1 MPELTID
8 VINNKLCMKFPYRP
22 DILEAIK
29 TVPSRKWDKDVRGHY
44 IGKYDLPGVIDIF
57 QSFNYEVKYS
67 PAAMFVM
74 KYFIEWRHR
83 MIALKKG
90 EVTGAYNVD
99 LKKPLRPFQKI
110 GHDYLVYAQSGIVA
124 DDMGLGK
131 TVQVLSTYKT
141 LKEQGKARRMLVL
154 CPSTVKG
161 AWIKDIA
168 KFTDLTYINID
179 GDYGER
185 KEQYLVNS
193 DIIIMSY
200 DSYLMDF
207 GISERRKKAEEKGSR
222 EPIPLPLGIDVCAF
236 DECQRLVRLKNKT
249 TQSLLILKE
258 KLHLNYIYP
267 MTGTPIVNRVED
279 LWSLMV
285 FIDPEVLGEF
295 WQFRSRYCEI
305 EYEEIKMLDPKK
317 RKMGIFE
324 KVVRKIPHVVGYKN
338 LDELKTKIDPYYIRR
353 EKKEV
358 LKDLPDKT
366 YETFELE
373 LTPDQRDMYNELKD
387 QFFNEFKDVDVNMAN
402 ALVWF
407 IRAKQIC
414 DTAEILHPGMKD
426 SAKMNESKDILTDL
440 IENDNHKVVIFS
452 QYKEMTDILVRDFSK
467 YNPLYLH
474 GDVKTA
480 DRQFL
485 IDAFQ
490 EDPKYKLFIST
501 LRAGGVGITLTAA
514 DIVILYDKWFSPA
527 ANNQAIDRVHRIG
540 QENPVTV
547 IDFICRDTIE
557 ERIETILERKKTMFA
572 GIFGEDEA
580 LLGKLSSEELR
591 SLL

>member
-1 MPELTID
+1 MPELTIE
-8 VINNKLCMKFPYRP
+8 VINNKLCIKFPYRP

-44 IGKYDLPGVIDIF
+44 IGKYDLPGVIEIF
-57 QSFNYEVKYS
+57 KSFNYEVKYS
-67 PAAMFVM
+67 PAAMFIM

-83 MIALKKG
+83 MVALKKG
-90 EVTGAYNVD
+90 EITGSYTVE

-141 LKEQGKARRMLVL
+141 LKEQGKAHRMLVL
-154 CPSTVKG
+154 CPSSVKG
-161 AWIKDIA
+161 AWVKDIG

-179 GDYGER
+179 GDYKER
-185 KEQYLVNS
+185 KEQYQVNS

-207 GISERRKKAEEKGSR
+207 GISERRKKAEEKKTR
-222 EPIPLPLGIDVCAF
+222 EPIPLPLGINVCAF
-236 DECQRLVRLKNKT
+236 DECQRLVRVKNKT

-258 KLHLNYIYP
+258 KLHLQYIYP

-305 EYEEIKMLDPKK
+305 EVEEIKMLDPKL
-317 RKMGIFE
+317 RKQGKFVKIT
-324 KVVRKIPHVVGYKN
+324 RKIPKVVGYKN
-338 LDELKTKIDPYYIRR
+338 LDELKAKIDPYYIRR

-373 LTPDQRDMYNELKD
+373 LTPDQRDMYNENKD
-387 QFFNEFKDVDVNMAN
+387 KFYNKFKNTDVNMAN
-402 ALVWF
+402 ALVFF
-407 IRAKQIC
+407 IRGKQTC
-414 DTAEILHPGMKD
+414 DSCEILDPSMKD
-426 SAKMNESKDILTDL
+426 SSKLDELKNILPEL
-440 IENDNHKVVIFS
+440 IENDTHKVLIFS
-452 QYKEMTDILVRDFSK
+452 QYREMTDILVRDFAK
-467 YNPLYLH
+467 YKPLYLH

-490 EDPKYKLFIST
+490 EDPQYKLFVST
-501 LRAGGVGITLTAA
+501 LQAGGVGITLTAA
-514 DIVILYDKWFSPA
+514 DIVILYDEWWSPA
-527 ANNQAIDRVHRIG
+527 MNNQAVDRCHRIG
-540 QENPVTV
+540 QVNPVTV
-547 IDFICRDTIE
+547 INFICKDTVE
-557 ERIETILERKKTMFA
+557 ERIQMILQRKKIIFD
-572 GIFGEDEA
+572 GIFSDDNA
-580 LLGKLSSEELR
+580 ILLKLTPQELR
-591 SLL
+591 ELL